1 MTSILSSQLNRQL
14 GFIDRVN
21 QLPCPLVLAKA
32 GTQLTYSDQA
42 ALDSRMRVKD
52 ARKRAY
58 AAGMSGVRVGRLM
71 PRA

>member
-1 MTSILSSQLNRQL
+1 
-14 GFIDRVN
+14 
-21 QLPCPLVLAKA
+21 
-32 GTQLTYSDQA
+32 
-42 ALDSRMRVKD
+42 MRVKD